1 MYPFEMLSSR
11 YLILNLMRFSSAVI
25 LRDPSTVHRTY
36 DYIVAGGG
44 LTGLVV
50 ANRLTEDPETS
61 VLVVEYGDF
70 DDRWDVAIP
79 FNARFLHTED
89 LFDIPSVPQK
99 GLGNRSF
106 SVWLGKT
113 VGGGSTVNG
122 MALSRG
128 ARADYDAWEA
138 LGNPGWGWDTMFKY
152 FKKSSTLTYPS
163 PELVEKY
170 GYVVSTEGYGQGPMQ
185 AGFPKWQF
193 PALDNYIDAW
203 TKDIGVEY
211 RTDGDTNGENIGM
224 AWKPID
230 IDPVNITRSSA
241 RKTYYD
247 PASGRAN
254 LDILVG
260 SYVATLVTNP
270 GALPVVTGVNVA
282 RVDSN
287 STEHIFLKSAKEVIL
302 AAGTVHTTQIL
313 QLSGIGPRALLEPLC
328 IEIVAD
334 LPGVGANFQDHPTN
348 DGYSFKFLNEPS
360 LNPNLYDD
368 ASFFNASWDE
378 YMANRTGP
386 LTWAFG
392 NNRVVLSLDNLTSDY
407 QALIDDI
414 LHDNE
419 TSRYLDDWYKQHPVL
434 EAGYKLQHQIM
445 ARVIS
450 EQHGSVME
458 SVFGGAAS
466 SAFAVVKPLSR
477 GTVLINSTNPDP
489 ILGAPQVNYQA
500 LTHPFDMKI
509 AIEGLK
515 VVRKLLSTPSMA
527 SLQPVEIVPG
537 ANVTTDAQIEDAIR
551 TTLYRPANAHP
562 CCTAAML
569 PLELGGVVDP
579 QLRVYGVQ
587 GLRIVDASI
596 LPLIPSAHTQETM
609 YAVGEKAADVI
620 KGFNGY

>member
-1 MYPFEMLSSR
+1 MAFA
-11 YLILNLMRFSSAVI
+11 FSIRCLLLGVIRLAVAVI
-25 LRDPSTVHRTY
+25 IRDPSTVNRTY

-50 ANRLTEDPETS
+50 ANRLTEDPNTS

-79 FNARFLHTED
+79 YHARFLHTED
-89 LFDIPSVPQK
+89 LFEIPSEPQK
-99 GLGNRSF
+99 GLWNRSF
-106 SVWLGKT
+106 SVWLRKT

-138 LGNPGWGWDTMFKY
+138 LGNPGWGWEGMFPY
-152 FKKSSTLTYPS
+152 FKRSSSLTYPG
-163 PELVEKY
+163 PELVHKY
-170 GYVVSTEGYGQGPMQ
+170 GYVVSPEGYGRGPMQ

-193 PALDNYIDAW
+193 PALNNYIDAW

-241 RKTYYD
+241 RKAYYD

-260 SYVATLVTNP
+260 CYVATLDTDP
-270 GALPVVTGVNVA
+270 SASVTGVNVRVA
-282 RVDSN
+282 RVN
-287 STEHIFLKSAKEVIL
+287 SSSTKQIFLRSGKEVIL
-302 AAGTVHTTQIL
+302 AAGAVHTTKIL
-313 QLSGIGPRALLEPLC
+313 QLSGIGPAALLQPLG
-328 IEIVAD
+328 IGIVVD

-348 DGYSFKFLNEPS
+348 NGYSFKFLNEPS
-360 LNPNLYDD
+360 LNPNLYDE
-368 ASFFNASWDE
+368 ASFYNESWDE

-392 NNRVVLSLDNLTSDY
+392 NNRVVLSLNNLTNDY
-407 QALIDDI
+407 QALMDDF
-414 LHDNE
+414 LHGNE
-419 TSRYLDDWYKQHPVL
+419 TSQYLDDWHKQHPVL

-445 ARVIS
+445 AQVIS
-450 EQHGSVME
+450 EKHGSVME
-458 SVFGGAAS
+458 SVFGGAAGS
-466 SAFAVVKPLSR
+466 PFTVVKPFSR

-500 LTHPFDMKI
+500 LTHPFDMKL

-515 VVRKLLSTPSMA
+515 MVRKLLSTPSMA
-527 SLQPVEIVPG
+527 LLHPVEIVPG
-537 ANVTTDAQIEDAIR
+537 ANVTTEAQIEEAIR
-551 TTLYRPANAHP
+551 TILYRPSNSHP

-620 KGFNGY
+620 KGVNGYR

>member
-1 MYPFEMLSSR
+1 MAFA
-11 YLILNLMRFSSAVI
+11 FSIRCLLLGVIRLAVAVI
-25 LRDPSTVHRTY
+25 IRDPSTVNRTY

-50 ANRLTEDPETS
+50 ANRLTEDPNTS
-61 VLVVEYGDF
+61 VLVVE
-70 DDRWDVAIP
+70 
-79 FNARFLHTED
+79 L
-89 LFDIPSVPQK
+89 
-99 GLGNRSF
+99 
-106 SVWLGKT
+106 
-113 VGGGSTVNG
+113 
-122 MALSRG
+122 ALSRG

-138 LGNPGWGWDTMFKY
+138 LGNPGWGWEGMFPY
-152 FKKSSTLTYPS
+152 FKRSSSLTYPG
-163 PELVEKY
+163 PELVHKY
-170 GYVVSTEGYGQGPMQ
+170 GYVVSPEGYGRGPMQ

-193 PALDNYIDAW
+193 PALNNYIDAW

-241 RKTYYD
+241 RK
-247 PASGRAN
+247 A
-254 LDILVG
+254 
-260 SYVATLVTNP
+260 
-270 GALPVVTGVNVA
+270 
-282 RVDSN
+282 
-287 STEHIFLKSAKEVIL
+287 
-302 AAGTVHTTQIL
+302 
-313 QLSGIGPRALLEPLC
+313 
-328 IEIVAD
+328 
-334 LPGVGANFQDHPTN
+334 
-348 DGYSFKFLNEPS
+348 FLNEPS
-360 LNPNLYDD
+360 LNPNLYDE
-368 ASFFNASWDE
+368 ASFYNESWDE

-392 NNRVVLSLDNLTSDY
+392 NNRVVLSLNNLTNDY
-407 QALIDDI
+407 QALMDDF
-414 LHDNE
+414 LHGNE
-419 TSRYLDDWYKQHPVL
+419 TSQYLDDWHKQHPVL

-445 ARVIS
+445 AQVIS
-450 EQHGSVME
+450 EKHGSVME
-458 SVFGGAAS
+458 SVFGGAAGS
-466 SAFAVVKPLSR
+466 PFTVVKPFSR

-500 LTHPFDMKI
+500 LTHPFDMKL

-515 VVRKLLSTPSMA
+515 MVRKLLSTPSMA
-527 SLQPVEIVPG
+527 LLHPVEIVPG
-537 ANVTTDAQIEDAIR
+537 ANVTTEAQIEEAIR
-551 TTLYRPANAHP
+551 TILYRPSNSHP

-620 KGFNGY
+620 KGVNGYR